1 MDHVIRTMSPES
13 HAIDALCR
21 AAEQAARSGDFLK
34 ADACLAFLAADQNGQ
49 FFTDAVARFID
60 RAREQREKAA

>member
-1 MDHVIRTMSPES
+1 MPVIVRNMSPES

-21 AAEQAARSGDFLK
+21 AAEKAAREGDFPK

>member
-1 MDHVIRTMSPES
+1 MDQVIRTMSHEA

-21 AAEQAARSGDFLK
+21 AAEQAARSGDFQK
-34 ADACLAFLAADQNGQ
+34 ADACLAFLAADPHGQ